1 MKLQRFALKLGPTN
15 FILIFL
21 FPVLCIYEFF
31 DGRIDVGDYGVALL
45 FALFINDIY
54 MGKLLNKNSPGRAQD
69 SLFVKSYNKFKV
81 LNLREIPILVRY
93 PYNPIRASHENEKV
107 QKSIMNIVFILL
119 LIGPILM
126 GAANFD
132 LEVRSSLYKTL
143 IITWSM
149 LFLGLSYFKL
159 RNENHKFRLLYFN
172 LALVVLVGSV
182 FLF

>member
-1 MKLQRFALKLGPTN
+1 
-15 FILIFL
+15 
-21 FPVLCIYEFF
+21 
-31 DGRIDVGDYGVALL
+31 
-45 FALFINDIY
+45 
-54 MGKLLNKNSPGRAQD
+54 
-69 SLFVKSYNKFKV
+69 
-81 LNLREIPILVRY
+81 
-93 PYNPIRASHENEKV
+93 
-107 QKSIMNIVFILL
+107 MNIVFILL